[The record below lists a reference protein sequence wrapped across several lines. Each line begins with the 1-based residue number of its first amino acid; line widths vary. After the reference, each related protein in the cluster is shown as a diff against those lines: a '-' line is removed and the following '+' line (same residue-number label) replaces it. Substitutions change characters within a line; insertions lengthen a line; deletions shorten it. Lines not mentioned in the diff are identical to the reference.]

1 MTKSEKILAAK
12 SGQTSVSPGE
22 IVVVPVDMAMI
33 HDNNAALT
41 IENFSKIV
49 DAKIWNPENV
59 TMFMDHHS
67 PSTTVK
73 AAKHHDAM
81 RKFATEHGIRKIHE
95 CGCGISHVVMYEDSL
110 LQEGAIVVG
119 TDSHT
124 TGEGAYGS
132 FAVGIG
138 ATEMASVLVKG
149 TIWLRVPQTI
159 RINAHG
165 ALGRCVMPRDL
176 VNMILAEI
184 GPSGANYCTVE
195 YGGET
200 FSAMDLDGKIV
211 ACVMSAEMGAKN
223 AFMADAG
230 ETNCE
235 YLSVHEFDA
244 STVEPTVAVPSL
256 PTNVALVREV
266 ERQKIKI
273 NQAAIASCAGGLLS
287 DMKATAELLRG
298 RKVADGVRL
307 LVIPA
312 TRKIYN
318 EALAAGYLR
327 DISEAGA
334 IIASP
339 SCGSCGAHDAGILAP
354 GEICIGSSTRNMPG
368 RMGNGG
374 TVYLS
379 SSMTAAASAV
389 AGYITDPRNF
399 IQ

>member
-12 SGQTSVSPGE
+12 SGKTSVSPGE

-49 DAKIWNPENV
+49 DAKVWNPDKV

-73 AAKHHDAM
+73 AAKHHDTM
-81 RKFATEHGIRKIHE
+81 RKFAAEHGIKKMHE

-110 LQEGAIVVG
+110 LKEGAIVVG

-132 FAVGIG
+132 VAVGIG

-159 RINAHG
+159 RVNAHG
-165 ALGRCVMPRDL
+165 AFGRGVMPRDL

-200 FSAMDLDGKIV
+200 FDGMDLDGKIV

-223 AFMADAG
+223 AFMADAD
-230 ETNCE
+230 ETSCE

-244 STVEPTVAVPSL
+244 SAIEPTVAVPSL
-256 PTNVALVREV
+256 PTNAELAREI

-287 DMKATAELLRG
+287 DM
-298 RKVADGVRL
+298 
-307 LVIPA
+307 
-312 TRKIYN
+312 
-318 EALAAGYLR
+318 
-327 DISEAGA
+327 
-334 IIASP
+334 
-339 SCGSCGAHDAGILAP
+339 
-354 GEICIGSSTRNMPG
+354 
-368 RMGNGG
+368 
-374 TVYLS
+374 
-379 SSMTAAASAV
+379 
-389 AGYITDPRNF
+389 
-399 IQ
+399 